1 MEEIG
6 GSIGADPKLIDDELA
21 IYVREIGVYAAYAR
35 TIHITEAKE
44 RAWENYLAVI
54 LLSATDSN
62 RTRGRLLQELKNGA
76 LKGQST

>member
-6 GSIGADPKLIDDELA
+6 RSIGSDPKLIDDKLA
-21 IYVREIGVYAAYAR
+21 TYIKEIGVYAANAR

-54 LLSATDSN
+54 LV
-62 RTRGRLLQELKNGA
+62 RLLSVA
-76 LKGQST
+76 LNRMMAR